1 MDQLLFTSMFTWDR
15 ADDSCP
21 PSSSDDD
28 DWRSSCALTLH
39 GNKIQV
45 RKKGPNYRPWRL
57 AERKTCPLCGKK
69 PSRYMDFLDHL
80 HRYGFEIDGPVR
92 YPICSSGW
100 DTRLQR
106 PTINSCFHKITRRG
120 SNSCNVV
127 GAALRC
133 TLKGTALCLNHHI
146 CAYIGSFLVFDR
158 SAYFVVHKF
167 NNDYYLE
174 NPEWSDERG
183 PDIRLLWISE
193 YMKAKNKKL
202 LRHDLTWDMTGYLRY
217 DLHRRL
223 QW

>member
-1 MDQLLFTSMFTWDR
+1 MVVQ
-15 ADDSCP
+15 
-21 PSSSDDD
+21 
-28 DWRSSCALTLH
+28 
-39 GNKIQV
+39 QV
-45 RKKGPNYRPWRL
+45 TEAG
-57 AERKTCPLCGKK
+57 
-69 PSRYMDFLDHL
+69 
-80 HRYGFEIDGPVR
+80 GPVR

-158 SAYFVVHKF
+158 SAYFVVHKLYD
-167 NNDYYLE
+167 DYEVDPELFFRDKP
-174 NPEWSDERG
+174 PEWIDERG
-183 PDIRLLWISE
+183 PEIRLLWISE

-202 LRHDLTWDMTGYLRY
+202 LRHDLTWDVKT
-217 DLHRRL
+217 
-223 QW
+223 W